1 MNNAKMFETDRLV
14 PLYFKLALPLVFSLV
29 ITLVYN
35 LADTYFISRTNDA
48 MLVAGVSL
56 CAPLFTI
63 LMAIGNIFG
72 QGGSSLISRLLGNGE
87 SDAIRRVSAFCFYL
101 AIATG
106 VVIAAVMLPLRRP
119 ILRLIGA
126 SEGTMAYAEAYYTVI
141 IGGAPLIILSFIH
154 TNLMRSEGLS
164 TLSMVGTVSG
174 SLLNIAL
181 DPIFI
186 SGLGWGAT
194 GAAVATVLGYA
205 LTDLLCLYFV
215 TRKSASL
222 SVDLRKA
229 RASRGE
235 LGQILSVG
243 TTAAIT
249 NIATSVCV
257 VLMNQFLLPYG
268 DERIAA
274 LGIVLKITMVVQ
286 LVLVGF
292 SFGGVPLFGYLYG
305 ARQEARLKRLLRFCT
320 LFLFALALAGS
331 LLVFLLATP
340 LMRLFLDEPGII
352 LSGVP
357 MLRWQIA
364 GTVFCSVVLL
374 YTCLFQACGKSLQA
388 LALSLSRQGVIFV
401 AVFLLATRIRGYDG
415 FLVSQA
421 VSDTLSAA
429 LAALLY
435 FRTFS
440 GK

>member
-1 MNNAKMFETDRLV
+1 MNDAKLFETDRLV

-35 LADTYFISRTNDA
+35 LADTYFIARTNDA

-87 SDAIRRVSAFCFYL
+87 GDAIRRVSAFCFYL
-101 AIATG
+101 AIAVG
-106 VVIAAVMLPLRRP
+106 AGIAALMLPLRQP

-126 SEGTMAYAEAYYTVI
+126 SASTAAYAEDYYMVVI
-141 IGGAPLIILSFIH
+141 AGAPLIILSFIH
-154 TNLMRSEGLS
+154 TNLMRSEGMS
-164 TLSMVGTVSG
+164 TLSMAGTVSG
-174 SLLNIAL
+174 SLLNIVL

-186 SGLGWGAT
+186 SGLGWGAR

-205 LTDLLCLYFV
+205 LTDALCLFFV
-215 TRKSASL
+215 VRKSANL

-249 NIATSVCV
+249 NIATSVCI

-268 DERIAA
+268 DDQIAA

-305 ARQEARLKRLLRFCT
+305 ARQADKLKRLLRFCT
-320 LFLFALALAGS
+320 VFLFALGLVGS
-331 LLVFLLATP
+331 LAVFCLARP
-340 LMRLFLDEPGII
+340 LMRAFLDEPNII
-352 LSGVP
+352 VPGVR

-374 YTCLFQACGKSLQA
+374 YTCLFQACGKPLQA
-388 LALSLSRQGVIFV
+388 LALSLSRQGVLFV
-401 AVFLLATRIRGYDG
+401 AVFLIATRIRGYDG

-421 VSDTLSAA
+421 ISDALGAA

-435 FRTFS
+435 IKTFS
-440 GK
+440 AR